1 MGEEVVGYTAG
12 ADSSGEGHEV
22 ADPPASAGFGE
33 TNEYAEYDNLTDTF
47 LGDEREET
55 DESLPIERT
64 NKTIGMLPN
73 IDAVIAADMQ
83 PILRTVSTPD
93 KSLLL
98 YDLRNCLHW
107 RCIYA
112 SVC

>member
-1 MGEEVVGYTAG
+1 MGEQVVGNTVG
-12 ADSSGEGHEV
+12 ADSSGEGHGV

-33 TNEYAEYDNLTDTF
+33 TNEYAEYDNSTDTF

-73 IDAVIAADMQ
+73 INAVIAADMQ
-83 PILRTVSTPD
+83 PILRTVSTLD
-93 KSLLL
+93 KPLLR
-98 YDLRNCLHW
+98 YDLRNCL
-107 RCIYA
+107 R
-112 SVC
+112 